1 MALDKEYFDSIH
13 IDVVKKKYYN
23 ANKVEV
29 VFQDIRRQAEALN
42 EENEQMRAQ
51 LEALNDKTLEI
62 GDAVLTGQAVYKKL
76 VNKARERAEQIIA
89 EAEQQKAEIIKD
101 AMEQQEYAV
110 KRVQNCYTKIQE
122 QHSAFM
128 DAINSEWQDFL
139 CGLYAEDE
147 EFDMLPPKDSGGI
160 SQKDIESKVGDIAKA
175 LFSCDD

>member
-23 ANKVEV
+23 ANKVEA
-29 VFQDIRRQAEALN
+29 VFQDIRRQAQALI

-51 LEALNDKTLEI
+51 LEAMNGKTLEI
-62 GDAVLTGQAVYKKL
+62 GDAVLTGQAVYKQL
-76 VNKARERAEQIIA
+76 VNKARERAKQIV
-89 EAEQQKAEIIKD
+89 EDAEQQKAEIIKD

-128 DAINSEWQDFL
+128 DAINSEWQEFL
-139 CGLYAEDE
+139 CGLYTEDG
-147 EFDMLPPKDSGGI
+147 EFDMLPPENHESI
-160 SQKDIESKVGDIAKA
+160 SHRDIESKVGDIAKA
-175 LFSCDD
+175 LFSDSD

>member
-23 ANKVEV
+23 ANKVEA
-29 VFQDIRRQAEALN
+29 VFQDIRRQAQALI

-51 LEALNDKTLEI
+51 LEAMNGKTLEI
-62 GDAVLTGQAVYKKL
+62 GDAVLTGQAVYKQL
-76 VNKARERAEQIIA
+76 VNKARERAKQIV
-89 EAEQQKAEIIKD
+89 EDAEQQKAEIIKD

-128 DAINSEWQDFL
+128 DAINSEWQEFL
-139 CGLYAEDE
+139 CGLYTEDG
-147 EFDMLPPKDSGGI
+147 EFDMLPPENYESI
-160 SQKDIESKVGDIAKA
+160 SHRDIESKVGDIAKA
-175 LFSCDD
+175 LFSDSD